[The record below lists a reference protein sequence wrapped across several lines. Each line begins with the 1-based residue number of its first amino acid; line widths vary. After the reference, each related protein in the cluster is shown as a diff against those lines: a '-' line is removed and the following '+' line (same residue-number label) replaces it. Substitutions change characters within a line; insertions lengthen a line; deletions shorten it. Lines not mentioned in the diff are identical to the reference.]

1 MECVSKPPK
10 SSAWP
15 TLSSESEE
23 HAYGCAQTTEIS
35 KDSLTLKRI
44 FKKLESNP
52 KLYSFGTETRH
63 WIIV

>member
-1 MECVSKPPK
+1 MGVHRQPK
-10 SSAWP
+10 
-15 TLSSESEE
+15 
-23 HAYGCAQTTEIS
+23 IS